1 MQDVIND
8 PIRLL
13 QAVIEKQ
20 ETGVARSKGSP

>member
-13 QAVIEKQ
+13 QAVIKKQ
-20 ETGVARSKGSP
+20 QARIAPLKGSP